1 MSALSPAADLLLRN
15 QSSIQGQVLLAHLP
29 VSDGISNFINP
40 LLTDDVQALHLLMD
54 DWRSYQSMAD
64 FRQRESRF
72 LPLFQAYL
80 GQDKD
85 TGLLSGYDNIILFM
99 PKAKEQARY
108 LIAQFL
114 PLLKSGGCFWLV
126 GENNGGIKSADKLL
140 KAAADDQWP
149 ESTWSLSKA
158 DKAKKSAL
166 LKLQLSKGLSL
177 PESETFNPEP
187 WELHWPLPE
196 KKEFPVELADLKLIS
211 LPGVFSH
218 GRLDEGTALMLQNM
232 PRIKPSKVRNR
243 RVLDMGCGTGIIGLS
258 LLKQHSDLDVTF
270 CDVNA
275 MALEATRRG
284 LIANDMQGQVYASDM
299 WSDITD
305 RFDLI
310 ISNPPFH
317 TGQKT
322 DYELADRFI
331 RQAKKHLKRSG
342 ELRIVA
348 NRFLKYPDIIEATFG
363 HCERIAETGKF
374 CIWSAKI

>member
-1 MSALSPAADLLLRN
+1 MSALSPAAELLLRN
-15 QSSIQGQVLLAHLP
+15 QSSIKGQVLLAHLP
-29 VSDGISNFINP
+29 VTEGIGNFIQP
-40 LLTDDVQALHLLMD
+40 LLTDDVEALHLLMD
-54 DWRSYQSMAD
+54 DWRSYQSMTD
-64 FRQRESRF
+64 FSQRESRF

-80 GQDKD
+80 GQDNE
-85 TGLLSGYDNIILFM
+85 TGLLNGYDNIILFM

-108 LIAQFL
+108 LIAQLL
-114 PLLKSGGCFWLV
+114 PLLKSGACFWLV
-126 GENNGGIKSADKLL
+126 GENNGGIKSADKLI
-140 KAAADDQWP
+140 KAAAEEAWP
-149 ESTWSLSKA
+149 QGGFSLNKA
-158 DKAKKSAL
+158 DKAKKSTL
-166 LKLQLSKGLSL
+166 LKLELGSASQA
-177 PESETFNPEP
+177 ETEYNFNPDP
-187 WELHWPLPE
+187 WELHWNLPE
-196 KKEFPVELADLKLIS
+196 NDAFPEALSDLQLIS

-243 RVLDMGCGTGIIGLS
+243 RVLDMGCGTGVIGLS
-258 LLKQHSDLDVTF
+258 LLKRDPELEVTF

-275 MALEATRRG
+275 MALEATRRS
-284 LIANDMQGQVYASDM
+284 LNANDLEGEVFASDM
-299 WSDITD
+299 WSDVTE

-322 DYELADRFI
+322 DYDLADRFI

-374 CIWSAKI
+374 CIWSARI

>member
-1 MSALSPAADLLLRN
+1 MSALSPAAELLLRN
-15 QSSIQGQVLLAHLP
+15 QSSIIGQVLLAHLA
-29 VSDGISNFINP
+29 VTEGISNFIQP
-40 LLTDDVQALHLLMD
+40 LLSNDVEALHLLTD

-64 FRQRESRF
+64 FSQRESRF
-72 LPLFQAYL
+72 LPFFQAYL
-80 GQDKD
+80 SQDND
-85 TGLLSGYDNIILFM
+85 TGLLNGYDNIILFM

-108 LIAQFL
+108 LIAQLL
-114 PLLKSGGCFWLV
+114 PLLKSGGRFWLV
-126 GENNGGIKSADKLL
+126 GENNGGIKSADKLI
-140 KAAADDQWP
+140 KAVAEAAWP
-149 ESTWSLSKA
+149 QGGFSLNKA
-158 DKAKKSAL
+158 DKAKKSTL
-166 LKLQLSKGLSL
+166 LKLELGSVNQPDAEYS
-177 PESETFNPEP
+177 FNPDP
-187 WELHWPLPE
+187 WELYWNLPE
-196 KKEFPVELADLKLIS
+196 NDAFPEALSDLRLIS

-243 RVLDMGCGTGIIGLS
+243 RVLDMGCGTGVIGLS
-258 LLKQHSDLDVTF
+258 LLKRDPELEVTF

-275 MALEATRRG
+275 MALEATRRS
-284 LIANDMQGQVYASDM
+284 LKANDLEGEVFASDM
-299 WSDITD
+299 WSDVTE

-322 DYELADRFI
+322 DYDLADRFI

-374 CIWSAKI
+374 CIWSARI

>member
-1 MSALSPAADLLLRN
+1 MSVSPAAELLLRN
-15 QSSIQGQVLLAHLP
+15 TDTLNGQLLMAHLP
-29 VSDGISNFINP
+29 VSDGFANLVQP
-40 LLTDDVQALHLLMD
+40 LLTDAVDALHLLTD
-54 DWRSYQSMAD
+54 DWRSFQSM
-64 FRQRESRF
+64 QQHSQHESRF

-80 GQDKD
+80 GQDD
-85 TGLLSGYDNIILFM
+85 NSGLLPAYDHILLFM

-114 PLLKSGGCFWLV
+114 PLLKAGGCFWLV
-126 GENNGGIKSADKLL
+126 GENNGGIKSADKLV

-149 ESTWSLSKA
+149 EGGWNLSKA
-158 DKAKKSAL
+158 DKAKKSTL
-166 LKLQLSKGLSL
+166 LKLQLSADSAQ
-177 PESETFNPEP
+177 PEATAFDATP
-187 WELHWPLPE
+187 WELHWQLPTDRG
-196 KKEFPVELADLKLIS
+196 FDPALNSLQLTS

-218 GRLDEGTALMLQNM
+218 GRLDEGTALMLANM

-243 RVLDMGCGTGIIGLS
+243 RVLDMGCGTGVIGLS
-258 LLKQHSDLDVTF
+258 LLSLHPELEVTF

-275 MALEATRRG
+275 MALEATRRS
-284 LIANDMQGQVYASDM
+284 LAHNQMQGEVVASDM
-299 WSDITD
+299 WSEVTE

-317 TGQKT
+317 TGQNT
-322 DYELADRFI
+322 DYELAERFI

-363 HCERIAETGKF
+363 HCERIAETGRF

>member
-1 MSALSPAADLLLRN
+1 MSALSPAAELLMRN
-15 QSSIQGQVLLAHLP
+15 QDAVEGDVLMAHLP
-29 VSDGISNFINP
+29 VGDGFGNFIQP
-40 LLTDDVQALHLLMD
+40 MLTEQVTVLHLLTDD
-54 DWRSYQSMAD
+54 WRSFQSL
-64 FRQRESRF
+64 QQHSQHESRF

-80 GQDKD
+80 GQDKES
-85 TGLLSGYDNIILFM
+85 GLLAGYDTILLFM

-108 LIAQFL
+108 LIAQVL
-114 PLLKSGGCFWLV
+114 PLLKAGGRFWLV
-126 GENNGGIKSADKLL
+126 GENNGGIKSADKLV
-140 KAAADDQWP
+140 KAAAEVQWP
-149 ESTWSLSKA
+149 EGGYSLSKA
-158 DKAKKSAL
+158 DKAKKSTL
-166 LKLQLSKGLSL
+166 LRLDLSEESASGT
-177 PESETFNPEP
+177 PEPFDATP
-187 WELHWPLPE
+187 WELHWQLPE
-196 KKEFPVELADLKLIS
+196 KEAFPDELSDLKLIS

-243 RVLDMGCGTGIIGLS
+243 RVLDMGCGTGVIGLS
-258 LLKQHSDLDVTF
+258 LLKQHPELEVTF

-275 MALEATRRG
+275 MALEATRRSI
-284 LIANDMQGQVYASDM
+284 LANEMQGQVYASDM

-374 CIWSAKI
+374 CIWSARI

>member
-1 MSALSPAADLLLRN
+1 
-15 QSSIQGQVLLAHLP
+15 
-29 VSDGISNFINP
+29 
-40 LLTDDVQALHLLMD
+40 
-54 DWRSYQSMAD
+54 
-64 FRQRESRF
+64 
-72 LPLFQAYL
+72 
-80 GQDKD
+80 
-85 TGLLSGYDNIILFM
+85 
-99 PKAKEQARY
+99 
-108 LIAQFL
+108 
-114 PLLKSGGCFWLV
+114 
-126 GENNGGIKSADKLL
+126 IKSADKLV
-140 KAAADDQWP
+140 KAAAEAQWP
-149 ESTWSLSKA
+149 EGGYRLSKA
-158 DKAKKSAL
+158 DKAKKSTL
-166 LKLQLSKGLSL
+166 LRLDLSEESASGT
-177 PESETFNPEP
+177 PEVFDATP
-187 WELHWPLPE
+187 WELHWQLPE
-196 KKEFPVELADLKLIS
+196 KEAFPDELVDLKLTS

-243 RVLDMGCGTGIIGLS
+243 RVLDMGCGTGVIGLS
-258 LLKQHSDLDVTF
+258 LLKQHPELEVTF

-275 MALEATRRG
+275 MALEATRRSI
-284 LIANDMQGQVYASDM
+284 LANEMQGQVYASDM

-374 CIWSAKI
+374 CIWSARI

>member
-1 MSALSPAADLLLRN
+1 MSALSPAAELLMRN
-15 QSSIQGQVLLAHLP
+15 QDAVEGDVLMAHLP
-29 VSDGISNFINP
+29 VGDGFGNFIQP
-40 LLTDDVQALHLLMD
+40 MLTEQVTALHLLTDD
-54 DWRSYQSMAD
+54 WRSFQSL
-64 FRQRESRF
+64 QQHSQHESRF

-80 GQDKD
+80 GQDKES
-85 TGLLSGYDNIILFM
+85 GLLTGYDAIMLFM

-108 LIAQFL
+108 LIAQVL
-114 PLLKSGGCFWLV
+114 PLLKAGGRFWLV
-126 GENNGGIKSADKLL
+126 GENNGGIKSADKLV
-140 KAAADDQWP
+140 KAAAEAQWP
-149 ESTWSLSKA
+149 EGGYSLSKA
-158 DKAKKSAL
+158 DKAKKSTL
-166 LKLQLSKGLSL
+166 LRLDLSEGSVSGT
-177 PESETFNPEP
+177 PEAFDATP
-187 WELHWPLPE
+187 WELHWQLPE
-196 KKEFPVELADLKLIS
+196 KEAFPDELSDLKLTS

-243 RVLDMGCGTGIIGLS
+243 RVLDMGCGTGVIGLS
-258 LLKQHSDLDVTF
+258 LLKQHPELEVTF

-275 MALEATRRG
+275 MALEATRRSI
-284 LIANDMQGQVYASDM
+284 LANEMQGRVYASDM

-317 TGQKT
+317 TGQKI

-374 CIWSAKI
+374 CIWSARI

>member
-1 MSALSPAADLLLRN
+1 MSALSPAAELLLRN
-15 QSSIQGQVLLAHLP
+15 QSSIKGQVLLAHLS
-29 VSDGISNFINP
+29 VTEGIGNFIHP
-40 LLTDDVQALHLLMD
+40 LLTDDVEALHLLMD
-54 DWRSYQSMAD
+54 DWRSYQSMVD
-64 FRQRESRF
+64 FAQRESRF

-80 GQDKD
+80 GQDNEA
-85 TGLLSGYDNIILFM
+85 GLLNGYDNIVLFM

-108 LIAQFL
+108 LIAQLL
-114 PLLKSGGCFWLV
+114 PLLKSGACFWLV
-126 GENNGGIKSADKLL
+126 GENNGGIKSADKLVR
-140 KAAADDQWP
+140 AAAEEAWP
-149 ESTWSLSKA
+149 EGGFSLSKA
-158 DKAKKSAL
+158 DKAKKSTL
-166 LKLQLSKGLSL
+166 LKLELGPVNQI
-177 PESETFNPEP
+177 ETEYSFNPDP
-187 WELHWPLPE
+187 WELHWNLPE
-196 KKEFPVELADLKLIS
+196 NDAFPEVLSDLKLIS

-243 RVLDMGCGTGIIGLS
+243 RVLDMGCGTGVIGLS
-258 LLKQHSDLDVTF
+258 LLKRDPELEVTF

-275 MALEATRRG
+275 MALEATSRS
-284 LIANDMQGQVYASDM
+284 LKANDLEGEVFASDM
-299 WSDITD
+299 WSDVTE

-322 DYELADRFI
+322 DYDLADRFI

-374 CIWSAKI
+374 CIWSARI

>member
-1 MSALSPAADLLLRN
+1 MSALSPAAELLLRN
-15 QSSIQGQVLLAHLP
+15 QSSIIGQVLLAHLP
-29 VSDGISNFINP
+29 VTEGISNFIQP
-40 LLTDDVQALHLLMD
+40 LLGNDVEALHLLTD

-64 FRQRESRF
+64 FSQRESRF
-72 LPLFQAYL
+72 LPFFQAYL
-80 GQDKD
+80 SQDND
-85 TGLLSGYDNIILFM
+85 TGLLNGYDNIILFM

-108 LIAQFL
+108 LIAQLL
-114 PLLKSGGCFWLV
+114 PLLKSGGRFWLV
-126 GENNGGIKSADKLL
+126 GENNGGIKSADKLI
-140 KAAADDQWP
+140 KAAAEAAWP
-149 ESTWSLSKA
+149 QGGFSLNKA
-158 DKAKKSAL
+158 DKAKKSTL
-166 LKLQLSKGLSL
+166 LKLELGSVNQPDAEYS
-177 PESETFNPEP
+177 FNPDP
-187 WELHWPLPE
+187 WELYWNLPE
-196 KKEFPVELADLKLIS
+196 NDAFPEALSDLRLIS

-243 RVLDMGCGTGIIGLS
+243 RVLDMGCGTGVIGLS
-258 LLKQHSDLDVTF
+258 LLKRDPELEVTF

-275 MALEATRRG
+275 MALEATRRS
-284 LIANDMQGQVYASDM
+284 LKANDLEGEVFASDM
-299 WSDITD
+299 WSDVTE

-322 DYELADRFI
+322 DYDLADRFI

-374 CIWSAKI
+374 CIWSA

>member
-1 MSALSPAADLLLRN
+1 MSALSPAAELLLRN
-15 QSSIQGQVLLAHLP
+15 QSSIIGQVLLAHLP
-29 VSDGISNFINP
+29 VTEGISNFIQP
-40 LLTDDVQALHLLMD
+40 LLSNDVEALHLLTD

-64 FRQRESRF
+64 FSQRESRF
-72 LPLFQAYL
+72 LPFFQAYL
-80 GQDKD
+80 SQDND
-85 TGLLSGYDNIILFM
+85 TGLLNGYDNIILFM

-108 LIAQFL
+108 LIAQLL
-114 PLLKSGGCFWLV
+114 PLLKSGGRFWLV
-126 GENNGGIKSADKLL
+126 GENNGGIKSADKLI
-140 KAAADDQWP
+140 KAAAEAAWP
-149 ESTWSLSKA
+149 QGGFSLNKA
-158 DKAKKSAL
+158 DKAKKSTL
-166 LKLQLSKGLSL
+166 LKLELGSVNQPDAEYS
-177 PESETFNPEP
+177 FNPDP
-187 WELHWPLPE
+187 WELYWNLPE
-196 KKEFPVELADLKLIS
+196 NDAFPKALSDLRLIS

-243 RVLDMGCGTGIIGLS
+243 RVLDMGCGTGVIGLS
-258 LLKQHSDLDVTF
+258 LLKRDPELEVTF

-275 MALEATRRG
+275 MALEATRRS
-284 LIANDMQGQVYASDM
+284 LKANDLEGEVFASDM
-299 WSDITD
+299 WSDVTE

-322 DYELADRFI
+322 DYDLADRFI

>member
-1 MSALSPAADLLLRN
+1 MSVSPAAELLLRN
-15 QSSIQGQVLLAHLP
+15 TDLLNGQLLMAHLP
-29 VSDGISNFINP
+29 VGDGFANLIQP
-40 LLTDDVQALHLLMD
+40 LLTETVDALHLLTDD
-54 DWRSYQSMAD
+54 WRSFQSM
-64 FRQRESRF
+64 QQHSQHESRF

-80 GQDKD
+80 GQDD
-85 TGLLSGYDNIILFM
+85 NSGLLPFYDNILLFM

-108 LIAQFL
+108 LIAQLL
-114 PLLKSGGCFWLV
+114 PLLKAGGCFWLV
-126 GENNGGIKSADKLL
+126 GENNGGIKSADKLV

-149 ESTWSLSKA
+149 EGGWNLSKA
-158 DKAKKSAL
+158 DKAKKSTL
-166 LKLQLSKGLSL
+166 LKLQLSAGSVQ
-177 PESETFNPEP
+177 PEATAFDATP
-187 WELHWPLPE
+187 WELHWQLPE
-196 KKEFPVELADLKLIS
+196 DRGFDPALNNLQLTS

-243 RVLDMGCGTGIIGLS
+243 RVLDMGCGTGVIGLS
-258 LLKQHSDLDVTF
+258 LLKRDPELEVTF

-275 MALEATRRG
+275 MALEATRRS
-284 LIANDMQGQVYASDM
+284 LTANRMQGQVIASDM
-299 WSDITD
+299 WSEVTE

-322 DYELADRFI
+322 DYDLAERFI
-331 RQAKKHLKRSG
+331 RQAKQHLKRSG

-363 HCERIAETGKF
+363 HCERVAETGKF
-374 CIWSAKI
+374 CIWAAKI

>member
-1 MSALSPAADLLLRN
+1 MSALSPAAELLMRN
-15 QSSIQGQVLLAHLP
+15 QDAVEGDVLMAHLP
-29 VSDGISNFINP
+29 VGDGFGNFIQP
-40 LLTDDVQALHLLMD
+40 MLTEQVTALHLLTDD
-54 DWRSYQSMAD
+54 WRSFQSL
-64 FRQRESRF
+64 QQHSQHESRF

-80 GQDKD
+80 GQDKES
-85 TGLLSGYDNIILFM
+85 GLLTGYDAILLFM

-108 LIAQFL
+108 LIAQVL
-114 PLLKSGGCFWLV
+114 PLLKAGGHFWLV
-126 GENNGGIKSADKLL
+126 GENNGGIKSADKLV
-140 KAAADDQWP
+140 KAAAEAQWP
-149 ESTWSLSKA
+149 EGGYSLSKA
-158 DKAKKSAL
+158 DKAKKSTL
-166 LKLQLSKGLSL
+166 LRLDLSEESAFGT
-177 PESETFNPEP
+177 PEAFDATP
-187 WELHWPLPE
+187 WELHWQLPE
-196 KKEFPVELADLKLIS
+196 KEAFPDELADLKLIS

-243 RVLDMGCGTGIIGLS
+243 RVLDMGCGTGVIGLS
-258 LLKQHSDLDVTF
+258 LLKQHPELEVTF

-275 MALEATRRG
+275 MALEATRRSI
-284 LIANDMQGQVYASDM
+284 LANEMQGQVYASDM

-374 CIWSAKI
+374 CIWSARI

>member
-1 MSALSPAADLLLRN
+1 MSALSPAAELLMRN
-15 QSSIQGQVLLAHLP
+15 QDAVEGDVLMAHLP
-29 VSDGISNFINP
+29 VGDGFGNFIQP
-40 LLTDDVQALHLLMD
+40 MLTEQVTALHLLTDD
-54 DWRSYQSMAD
+54 WRSFQSL
-64 FRQRESRF
+64 QQHSQHESRF

-80 GQDKD
+80 GQDKES
-85 TGLLSGYDNIILFM
+85 GLLTGYDAILLFM

-108 LIAQFL
+108 LITQVL
-114 PLLKSGGCFWLV
+114 PLLKAGGRFWLV
-126 GENNGGIKSADKLL
+126 GENNGGIKSADKLV
-140 KAAADDQWP
+140 KAAAEAQWP
-149 ESTWSLSKA
+149 EGGYSLSKA
-158 DKAKKSAL
+158 DKAKKSTL
-166 LKLQLSKGLSL
+166 LRLDLSEKSASGT
-177 PESETFNPEP
+177 PEAFDATP
-187 WELHWPLPE
+187 WELHWQLPE
-196 KKEFPVELADLKLIS
+196 KEAFPDELADLKLTS

-243 RVLDMGCGTGIIGLS
+243 RVLDMGCGTGVIGLS
-258 LLKQHSDLDVTF
+258 LLKQHPELEVTF

-275 MALEATRRG
+275 MALEATRRSI
-284 LIANDMQGQVYASDM
+284 LANEMQGQVYASDM

-374 CIWSAKI
+374 CIWSARI

>member
-1 MSALSPAADLLLRN
+1 MSALSPAAELLLRN
-15 QSSIQGQVLLAHLP
+15 QSSIKGQVLLAHLP
-29 VSDGISNFINP
+29 VTEGIGNFIQP
-40 LLTDDVQALHLLMD
+40 LLSDDADALHLLMD
-54 DWRSYQSMAD
+54 DWRSYQSMVD
-64 FRQRESRF
+64 FAQRETRF

-80 GQDKD
+80 SQDNEA
-85 TGLLSGYDNIILFM
+85 GLLSGYDNIILFM

-108 LIAQFL
+108 LIAQLL
-114 PLLKSGGCFWLV
+114 PLLKSGACFWLV
-126 GENNGGIKSADKLL
+126 GENNGGIKSADKLI
-140 KAAADDQWP
+140 KAAAEEAWP
-149 ESTWSLSKA
+149 EGGFSLNKA
-158 DKAKKSAL
+158 DKAKKSTL
-166 LKLQLSKGLSL
+166 LKLELGPVNQ
-177 PESETFNPEP
+177 SEAEYSFNPDP
-187 WELHWPLPE
+187 WELHWNLPE
-196 KKEFPVELADLKLIS
+196 NEAFPEVLSDLKLIS

-232 PRIKPSKVRNR
+232 PRIKPPKVRNR
-243 RVLDMGCGTGIIGLS
+243 RVLDMGCGTGVIGLS
-258 LLKQHSDLDVTF
+258 LLKRDPELEVTF

-275 MALEATRRG
+275 MALEATSRS
-284 LIANDMQGQVYASDM
+284 LQANDLEGEVFASDM
-299 WSDITD
+299 WSDVTE

-322 DYELADRFI
+322 DYDLADRFI

-374 CIWSAKI
+374 CIWSARI

>member
-1 MSALSPAADLLLRN
+1 MSALSPAAELLMRN
-15 QSSIQGQVLLAHLP
+15 QDAVEGDVLMAHLP
-29 VSDGISNFINP
+29 VGDGFGNFIQP
-40 LLTDDVQALHLLMD
+40 MLTEQVTALHLLTDD
-54 DWRSYQSMAD
+54 WRSFQSL
-64 FRQRESRF
+64 QQHSQHESRF

-80 GQDKD
+80 GQDKES
-85 TGLLSGYDNIILFM
+85 GLLTGYDAILLFM

-108 LIAQFL
+108 LIAQVL
-114 PLLKSGGCFWLV
+114 PLLKAGGRFWLV
-126 GENNGGIKSADKLL
+126 GENNGGIKSADKLV
-140 KAAADDQWP
+140 KAAAEVQWP
-149 ESTWSLSKA
+149 EGGYSLSKA
-158 DKAKKSAL
+158 DKAKKSTL
-166 LKLQLSKGLSL
+166 LRLDLSEESASGT
-177 PESETFNPEP
+177 PEAFDATP
-187 WELHWPLPE
+187 WELHWQLPE
-196 KKEFPVELADLKLIS
+196 KEAFPDELSDLKLIS

-243 RVLDMGCGTGIIGLS
+243 RVLDMGCGTGVIGLS
-258 LLKQHSDLDVTF
+258 LLKQHPELEVTF

-275 MALEATRRG
+275 MALEATRRSI
-284 LIANDMQGQVYASDM
+284 LANEMQGQVYASDM

-374 CIWSAKI
+374 CIWSARI

>member
-1 MSALSPAADLLLRN
+1 MSALSPAAELLLRN
-15 QSSIQGQVLLAHLP
+15 QSSIKGQVLLAHLS
-29 VSDGISNFINP
+29 VTEGIGNFIHP
-40 LLTDDVQALHLLMD
+40 LLTDDVEALHLLMD
-54 DWRSYQSMAD
+54 DWRSYQSMVD
-64 FRQRESRF
+64 FAQRETRF

-80 GQDKD
+80 SQDNEA
-85 TGLLSGYDNIILFM
+85 GLLNGYDNIILFM

-108 LIAQFL
+108 LIAQLL
-114 PLLKSGGCFWLV
+114 PLLKSGACFWLV
-126 GENNGGIKSADKLL
+126 GENNGGIKSADKLVR
-140 KAAADDQWP
+140 AAAEEAWP
-149 ESTWSLSKA
+149 EGGFSLSKA
-158 DKAKKSAL
+158 DKAKKSTL
-166 LKLQLSKGLSL
+166 LKLELGPVNQI
-177 PESETFNPEP
+177 ETEYSFNPDP
-187 WELHWPLPE
+187 WELHWNLPE
-196 KKEFPVELADLKLIS
+196 NDAFPEVLSDLKLIS

-243 RVLDMGCGTGIIGLS
+243 RVLDMGCGTGVIGLS
-258 LLKQHSDLDVTF
+258 LLKRDPELEVTF

-275 MALEATRRG
+275 MALEATSRS
-284 LIANDMQGQVYASDM
+284 LKANDLEGEVFASDM
-299 WSDITD
+299 WSDVTE

-322 DYELADRFI
+322 DYDLADRFI

-374 CIWSAKI
+374 CIWSARI

>member
-140 KAAADDQWP
+140 KAAADGQWP

-166 LKLQLSKGLSL
+166 LKLQLSMGLSL

-258 LLKQHSDLDVTF
+258 LLKQHSDLEVTF

-348 NRFLKYPDIIEATFG
+348 NRFLKCPDIIEATFG

>member
-1 MSALSPAADLLLRN
+1 MSVLSPAAELVLRN
-15 QSSIQGQVLLAHLP
+15 QALFKGDLLMAHLP
-29 VSDGISNFINP
+29 VSDGYTNLIQP
-40 LLTDDVQALHLLMD
+40 LLTPQIEALHLLTD
-54 DWRSYQSMAD
+54 DWRSYQSLD
-64 FRQRESRF
+64 QHRQYEARF
-72 LPLFQAYL
+72 MPLFQAYL
-80 GQDKD
+80 GQDSES
-85 TGLLSGYDNIILFM
+85 GLLAAYDHILLFM

-140 KAAADDQWP
+140 KAAADDQWS
-149 ESTWSLSKA
+149 EGAWNLSKA

-166 LKLQLSKGLSL
+166 LKLQLNKELSL
-177 PESETFNPEP
+177 PEPETFNAEP
-187 WELHWPLPE
+187 WELHWQLPE
-196 KKEFPVELADLKLIS
+196 KDGFPDELADLRLTS

-243 RVLDMGCGTGIIGLS
+243 RVLDMGCGTGVIGLS
-258 LLKQHSDLDVTF
+258 LLKQRPELEVTF
-270 CDVNA
+270 CDVSA

-284 LIANDMQGQVYASDM
+284 LAANEMQGQVYASDM

>member
-1 MSALSPAADLLLRN
+1 MSALSPAAELLMRN
-15 QSSIQGQVLLAHLP
+15 QDAVEGDVLMAHLP
-29 VSDGISNFINP
+29 VGDGFGNFIQP
-40 LLTDDVQALHLLMD
+40 MLTEQVTVLHLLTDD
-54 DWRSYQSMAD
+54 WRSFQSL
-64 FRQRESRF
+64 QQHSQHESRF

-80 GQDKD
+80 GQDKES
-85 TGLLSGYDNIILFM
+85 GLLAGYDTILLFM

-108 LIAQFL
+108 LIAQVL
-114 PLLKSGGCFWLV
+114 PLLKAGGRFWLV
-126 GENNGGIKSADKLL
+126 GENNGGIKSADKLV
-140 KAAADDQWP
+140 KAAAEVQWP
-149 ESTWSLSKA
+149 EGGYSLSKA
-158 DKAKKSAL
+158 DKAKKSTL
-166 LKLQLSKGLSL
+166 LRLDLSEESASGT
-177 PESETFNPEP
+177 PEPFDATP
-187 WELHWPLPE
+187 WELHWQLPE
-196 KKEFPVELADLKLIS
+196 KEAFPDELADLKLTS

-243 RVLDMGCGTGIIGLS
+243 RVLDMGCGTGVIGLS
-258 LLKQHSDLDVTF
+258 LLKQHPELEVTF

-275 MALEATRRG
+275 MALEATRRSI
-284 LIANDMQGQVYASDM
+284 LANEMQGQVYASDM

-374 CIWSAKI
+374 CIWSARI

>member
-1 MSALSPAADLLLRN
+1 MSALSPAAELLMRN
-15 QSSIQGQVLLAHLP
+15 QDAVEGDVLMAHLP
-29 VSDGISNFINP
+29 VGDGFGNFIQP
-40 LLTDDVQALHLLMD
+40 MLTEQVSALHLLTDD
-54 DWRSYQSMAD
+54 WRSFQSL
-64 FRQRESRF
+64 QQYSQHENRF

-85 TGLLSGYDNIILFM
+85 SGVLAGYDAILLFM

-108 LIAQFL
+108 LIAQVL
-114 PLLKSGGCFWLV
+114 PLLKAGGCFWLV
-126 GENNGGIKSADKLL
+126 GENNGGIKSADKLV
-140 KAAADDQWP
+140 KAAAEAQWP
-149 ESTWSLSKA
+149 DGGYNLSKA
-158 DKAKKSAL
+158 DKAKKSTL
-166 LKLQLSKGLSL
+166 LRLGLSE
-177 PESETFNPEP
+177 ESASGTPGAFDPTP
-187 WELHWPLPE
+187 WEVHWQLPE
-196 KKEFPVELADLKLIS
+196 KEGFPEELADLKLTS

-232 PRIKPSKVRNR
+232 PRIKQSKVRNR
-243 RVLDMGCGTGIIGLS
+243 RVLDMGCGTGVIGLS
-258 LLKQHSDLDVTF
+258 LLKQHPELEVTF

-275 MALEATRRG
+275 MALEATRRSI
-284 LIANDMQGQVYASDM
+284 LANAMQGQVYASDM

-374 CIWSAKI
+374 CIWSARI

>member
-1 MSALSPAADLLLRN
+1 MSALSPAAELLLRN
-15 QSSIQGQVLLAHLP
+15 QSSIKGQVLLAHLP
-29 VSDGISNFINP
+29 VTEGIGNFIQP
-40 LLTDDVQALHLLMD
+40 LLTDDVEALHLLMD
-54 DWRSYQSMAD
+54 DWRSYQSIVD
-64 FRQRESRF
+64 FAQRETRF

-80 GQDKD
+80 SQDNE
-85 TGLLSGYDNIILFM
+85 TGLLNGYDNIILFM

-108 LIAQFL
+108 LIAQLL
-114 PLLKSGGCFWLV
+114 PLLKSGSCFWLV
-126 GENNGGIKSADKLL
+126 GENNGGIKSADKLV
-140 KAAADDQWP
+140 KAAADEVWP
-149 ESTWSLSKA
+149 EGGFSLNKA
-158 DKAKKSAL
+158 DKAKKSTL
-166 LKLQLSKGLSL
+166 LKLELGPVNQI
-177 PESETFNPEP
+177 ETEYSFNPDP
-187 WELHWPLPE
+187 WELHWNLPE
-196 KKEFPVELADLKLIS
+196 NDAFPEVLSDLKLIS

-243 RVLDMGCGTGIIGLS
+243 RVLDMGCGTGVIGLS
-258 LLKQHSDLDVTF
+258 LLKRDPELEVTF

-275 MALEATRRG
+275 MALEATSRS
-284 LIANDMQGQVYASDM
+284 LKANDLEGEVFASDM
-299 WSDITD
+299 WSDVTE

-322 DYELADRFI
+322 DYDLADRFI

-374 CIWSAKI
+374 CIWSARI